1 MIHIRGIIVPV
12 SWDER
17 GNVAGLGIETFDEDF
32 FLIDNRSG
40 IDELFELVQ
49 EAVELGGSLI
59 RKSGKKI
66 ISVIEIRRI
75 RAAG

>member
-12 SWDER
+12 NWDEG

-32 FLIDNRSG
+32 FLIDNRLEL
-40 IDELFELVQ
+40 DELMGLVQ
-49 EAVELGGSLI
+49 EAVELDGNLI

-66 ISVIEIRRI
+66 ISVHEIRRI
-75 RAAG
+75 KATG